1 MRDSPLSFRE
11 GLGLRTYFF
20 LYFCFMNDQKTG
32 AKFALIIGLPIG
44 LAFCLMALSL
54 SEFYPFAYLLR
65 IASLKIFWNP
75 LIWMIIAATVTVALW
90 QTGKVIAPSLKKRDI
105 LQTSFYF
112 TFLVNIKLL
121 LIMAAIYFG
130 GMINDWLFNTREI
143 FLAAIPYSIL
153 IMILFFAFATVV
165 LSITVSLAIV
175 HLTKSKLGAT
185 ASETIAL
192 EIEPIEVENRDNSNR
207 I

>member
-1 MRDSPLSFRE
+1 
-11 GLGLRTYFF
+11 
-20 LYFCFMNDQKTG
+20 MNDQKTG

-44 LAFCLMALSL
+44 LAFCLTALSL

-65 IASLKIFWNP
+65 LASLKIFWNP
-75 LIWMIIAATVTVALW
+75 LVWMIISATLTVALW
-90 QTGKVIAPSLKKRDI
+90 QTGKVIAPSLKKRDA

-130 GMINDWLFNTREI
+130 GMINDWIFNTREI

-153 IMILFFAFATVV
+153 IMILFFAFATLV
-165 LSITVSLAIV
+165 LSLSVSLAIV
-175 HLTKSKLGAT
+175 HLTKSKLGVAAT
-185 ASETIAL
+185 ETIAL
-192 EIEPIEVENRDNSNR
+192 EVEPIEVENRD

>member
-1 MRDSPLSFRE
+1 
-11 GLGLRTYFF
+11 
-20 LYFCFMNDQKTG
+20 MNDQKTG
-32 AKFALIIGLPIG
+32 AKFALIIGLPTG

-75 LIWMIIAATVTVALW
+75 LIWIIIAATVTVALW
-90 QTGKVIAPSLKKRDI
+90 QSGKVIAPSLKKRDA

-165 LSITVSLAIV
+165 LSLTVSLVIV
-175 HLTKSKLGAT
+175 QLTKRRLGAS
-185 ASETIAL
+185 SETIVL
-192 EIEPIEVENRDNSNR
+192 EVEPIEVENEG
-207 I
+207 

>member
-1 MRDSPLSFRE
+1 
-11 GLGLRTYFF
+11 
-20 LYFCFMNDQKTG
+20 MNDQKTG
-32 AKFALIIGLPIG
+32 AKFALLIGLPIG

-75 LIWMIIAATVTVALW
+75 LIWIIMAATVAVALW
-90 QTGKVIAPSLKKRDI
+90 QSGKVIAPSLKKRDA

-112 TFLVNIKLL
+112 TFLVNIRL
-121 LIMAAIYFG
+121 LIVMAAIYFG

-165 LSITVSLAIV
+165 LSITLSLAIV
-175 HLTKSKLGAT
+175 HLTKSRLGV
-185 ASETIAL
+185 ASETIVL
-192 EIEPIEVENRDNSNR
+192 EVEPVEVENRE
-207 I
+207 IQ

>member
-1 MRDSPLSFRE
+1 
-11 GLGLRTYFF
+11 
-20 LYFCFMNDQKTG
+20 MNDQKTG
-32 AKFALIIGLPIG
+32 AKFALIIGLPTG

-65 IASLKIFWNP
+65 IASLRIFWNP
-75 LIWMIIAATVTVALW
+75 LIWMIIAATVTVAIW
-90 QTGKVIAPSLKKRDI
+90 QTGKVIAPSLKKRDA

-143 FLAAIPYSIL
+143 FVAAIPYSIL
-153 IMILFFAFATVV
+153 IMILFFAFATLV
-165 LSITVSLAIV
+165 LSLTVSLVIV
-175 HLTKSKLGAT
+175 HLTKSKLGVAAT
-185 ASETIAL
+185 ESAIL
-192 EIEPIEVENRDNSNR
+192 EVEPIEVENRD